1 MNLSAHVL
9 PEIWL
14 LTGIVAYGALVLWAL
29 AGIDRRRLQRE
40 PHRQHLL
47 LASSVAVMVL
57 WLVRSSVV
65 MPEIGLHVLGMT
77 ALTLLVGWRQALVG
91 SLFPVL
97 GPVLV
102 GTEPWQMVGLSGLAL
117 AALPIGVTNLVWRI
131 TERLLPHNLFVYLF
145 VCALCGSAL
154 AAALARLAAMALLA
168 IAGTYTI
175 AAISQDHLVLLS
187 LLLLPESL
195 VNVAAVATL
204 AAWRPQWLITL
215 RPNVT

>member
-1 MNLSAHVL
+1 MNPSAHVL

-40 PHRQHLL
+40 PLRQHLL
-47 LASSVAVMVL
+47 LGGSVAVMVL
-57 WLVRSSVV
+57 WLVRSSMV

-91 SLFPVL
+91 SLLPVL

-102 GTEPWQMVGLSGLAL
+102 GAEPWQMAGLSGLAL
-117 AALPIGVTNLVWRI
+117 AALPIGITHLVWRI
-131 TERLLPHNLFVYLF
+131 TQRLLPRNLFVYLF
-145 VCALCGSAL
+145 VCTLCGSAL
-154 AAALARLAAMALLA
+154 AAALARVAAVALLA
-168 IAGTYTI
+168 IAGTYTL
-175 AAISQDHLVLLS
+175 AAISHDQLVLLS

-195 VNVAAVATL
+195 VNVAAIAAL

-215 RPNVT
+215 RPNLT